1 MNRWTLA
8 FSILL
13 LVQCNQTGWTQRT
26 YGPTDSG
33 GPLMEEQAAYDVTF
47 YELSLEVFPHEKAIE
62 GDLMVSARVVH
73 PMASLVLDL
82 DTVFTVKRVVVAGDE
97 DERALEHTNRNGK
110 LWIELPG
117 RLEAGEEVSLTL
129 SYAGKPR
136 EARNP
141 PWGGGFTWSVTP
153 DGHPWIATS
162 VQGEGADL
170 WWPCKDHPSDE
181 PDSMAIHITVP
192 RPLVAASNGE
202 LQEVTERPDGKRT
215 YSWFVSTPINNYGV
229 ALNAAPYDVI
239 EEAYRSIAGEE
250 VPVRFWVLPERKKEA
265 EELLPQILDH
275 LRFFE
280 KYLGPYPFRTQKY
293 GVAHTPFLGMEHQ
306 TIIAYGST
314 FSDGND
320 GYDWLH
326 HHELAHE
333 WWGNMVTVSDW
344 RDFWIHEGFG
354 TYMQP
359 LYLEEQYG
367 QEAYMTELLSYRDDL
382 LNLRPLVP
390 QTSMTT
396 DEVYFVD
403 AERTRADNDI
413 YYKGAWVLHTLRNVL
428 GDEDFF
434 LALRRMAYPSP
445 EFEQYTDGRQCRF
458 ATTEDFQRIVEEI
471 AGQEMDW
478 FFESYFRHPELPVLR
493 SNREGDTLQLEWVV
507 AGGRSFPMP
516 VEIEIDGSIQRV
528 EMRDGRTALTLPENA
543 DEITIDPHHRV
554 LMEVQ

>member
-1 MNRWTLA
+1 MNRWFLV
-8 FSILL
+8 FLVLL
-13 LVQCNQTGWTQRT
+13 LARCNQNGWTQRAF
-26 YGPTDSG
+26 GPTDSG

-47 YELSLEVFPHEKAIE
+47 YELGVEVFPEEKAIAGE
-62 GDLMVSARVVH
+62 LTVKANVIR
-73 PMASLVLDL
+73 PMESLVLDL
-82 DTVFTVKRVVVAGDE
+82 DTVFTVKRVTIAGDE
-97 DERALEHTNRNGK
+97 AGGELEHENRNGK

-117 RLEAGEEVSLTL
+117 RLEAGEVVEVTI

-141 PWGGGFTWSVTP
+141 PWGGGFTWSLTS

-192 RPLVAASNGE
+192 RPLVAASNGV
-202 LQEVTERPDGKRT
+202 LREVTEESGGKRT
-215 YSWFVSTPINNYGV
+215 YSWFVPTPINNYGV
-229 ALNAAPYDVI
+229 ALNVAPYEVV
-239 EEAYRSIAGEE
+239 EGVFKSIAGEE
-250 VPVRFWVLPERKKEA
+250 VPVSFWVLPERKKEA
-265 EELLPQILDH
+265 EAMLPQFIDH

-314 FSDGND
+314 FSNGND

-333 WWGNMVTVSDW
+333 WWGNMVTAPDW

-359 LYLEEQYG
+359 LYLEEQFG
-367 QEAYMTELLSYRDDL
+367 EEAYIAQLLSYRDDL
-382 LNLRPLVP
+382 LNLRPVAP
-390 QTSMTT
+390 QESLTA
-396 DEVYFVD
+396 DEVYFID
-403 AERTRADNDI
+403 AEKQRADNDI
-413 YYKGAWVLHTLRNVL
+413 YYKGAWILHTLRYVL
-428 GDEDFF
+428 GDDNFF

-445 EFEQYTDGRQCRF
+445 ELERYTDGRQCRF
-458 ATTEDFQRIVEEI
+458 ATTEDFQQIVEEVS
-471 AGQEMDW
+471 GRDMDW
-478 FFESYFRHPELPVLR
+478 FFETYLRQPEPPVLKT
-493 SNREGDTLQLEWVV
+493 SREGQTLYLEWDVPD
-507 AGGRSFPMP
+507 GRAFPMP
-516 VEIEIDGSIQRV
+516 VEIEIDGNLQRV
-528 EMRDGRTALTLPENA
+528 EAGEGRVAVDLPGKA
-543 DEITIDPHHRV
+543 AKVAIDPRHRI
-554 LMEVQ
+554 LMEVR